1 MFGCD
6 DPVPGEIGGVILTI
20 ESIES
25 EEDGKGVEIESL
37 EVHYDRVEA
46 IHRNEPDSEARP
58 VVLDTVDRDIL
69 MFNRPERE
77 ILVAQFQVPI
87 GYVEQIRIFPTTVFV
102 HLEDGST
109 EELEPNTP
117 ALPSWEQTGWKI
129 THHED
134 GLFEIEEDEL
144 TGVRGLLDFDDR
156 FVPPSNSG
164 NRASS
169 DDPGNPNIPDNP
181 GNPAGTQGQGSDT
194 AQAATGWKV
203 KPTLPAEEWQVNPLP
218 HEPGVYADQLTIVF
232 DDHVDRDRIDEL
244 NAAIDASV
252 ILNLPGSQWYR
263 IKLPASIN
271 FEEAFEYYDQFRGD
285 IIAIMPGINLGLGQI
300 VPEEIEAAAENY
312 ELANLPQAWELASDH
327 DPRGF
332 VGSHDVTVAV
342 FDTGLDLTHPDIY
355 RNVKLNQE
363 NLPRDLFDTDGDG
376 EPNIEDFD
384 CDPPADEALD
394 IEAGNG
400 MITFRDLECEENK
413 DKLWIDGEPPT
424 PTDILASDDW
434 MEELQD
440 PRTEQFGDRLF
451 IDELVGW
458 NILSGSNDPTDVRY
472 HGTTVSSV
480 IGAEGMNVDEEG
492 EPFGIAGVSWRVSLL
507 PIRGNLLRFDPPE
520 LRDDPEQFEPADA
533 VPHEAFEYAI
543 RFADAR
549 GVDVLNISLGFTFES
564 NALGFDRKCGREDIK
579 GVVKNISP
587 DLLADGFDEA
597 VKAYDSLLD
606 DPTDMLI
613 VIASGNAAYDGDD
626 QEVLHLPAQPMR
638 EVEELRDSMMVVGSI
653 ESEARRAAHSNYG
666 SNYVDIYAPGVGWR
680 VLTPPNPG
688 EDETWEEENP
698 WWECEDQ
705 RPHVCGNISGTSF
718 AAPVVS
724 GVAALMISMDESL
737 RGDPDQLRQIL
748 LETGNETPGVEWCP
762 FRLDDAPPGIVLDA
776 EAAIEEVLP

>member
-6 DPVPGEIGGVILTI
+6 DPVPGEIGGVILTV
-20 ESIES
+20 ESVES
-25 EEDGKGVEIESL
+25 QEDGKGVEIESL
-37 EVHYDRVEA
+37 EVHYDRIEA
-46 IHRNEPDSEARP
+46 IHRNEQDSEARS

-69 MFNRPERE
+69 MFNRPEHE

-87 GYVEQIRIFPTTVFV
+87 GYVEQIRIFPTVVFI

-134 GLFEIEEDEL
+134 GLFKVEEDEL

-156 FVPPSNSG
+156 FVT
-164 NRASS
+164 
-169 DDPGNPNIPDNP
+169 PGNPGNSGGAQGP
-181 GNPAGTQGQGSDT
+181 GSET
-194 AQAATGWKV
+194 AKAATGWKV

-218 HEPGVYADQLTIVF
+218 HEPGVYADQLTLVF
-232 DDHVDRDRIDEL
+232 DDHVERQRIDEL
-244 NAAIDASV
+244 NDEIDASV
-252 ILNLPGSQWYR
+252 ALNLPGSQWYR

-271 FEEAFEYYDQFRGD
+271 FEEAFEYYDQFRDD

-300 VPEEIEAAAENY
+300 VPEEIEPASENY
-312 ELANLPQAWELASDH
+312 EMVNLPQAWELASDH

-355 RNVKLNQE
+355 RNLKLNQE
-363 NLPRDLFDTDGDG
+363 NLPRALFDKDGDG
-376 EPNIEDFD
+376 EPNIEAFD
-384 CDPPADEALD
+384 CDPPADEALE

-413 DKLWIDGEPPT
+413 ERLWIDGEPPT

-434 MEELQD
+434 MEGLQD
-440 PRTEQFGDRLF
+440 PRTEQFGEGLF

-458 NILSGSNDPTDVRY
+458 NLWSGSNDPTDVRF
-472 HGTTVSSV
+472 HGTSVASV
-480 IGAEGMNVDEEG
+480 IGAEGMNIDGEG
-492 EPFGIAGVSWRVSLL
+492 EPFGIAGASWRVSLL
-507 PIRGNLLRFDPPE
+507 PIRGDMITVDPPE
-520 LRDDPEQFEPADA
+520 LRADPEQFEPTDA
-533 VPHEAFEYAI
+533 VPHEALEYAI

-564 NALGFDRKCGREDIK
+564 SAPFFDRKCGREDIR
-579 GVVKNISP
+579 GVVKNIP
-587 DLLADGFDEA
+587 ADVLEDGFDEA

-666 SNYVDIYAPGVGWR
+666 SDYVDIYAPGVGWR
-680 VLTPPNPG
+680 VLTPPNPD
-688 EDETWEEENP
+688 EDETWEDQHS
-698 WWECEDQ
+698 WWECEDE
-705 RPHVCGNISGTSF
+705 RPYVCGNMSGTSY

-724 GVAALMISMDESL
+724 GVAALMMSMDDSL
-737 RGDPDQLRQIL
+737 RGEPEQVRQIFRD
-748 LETGNETPGVEWCP
+748 TGIETPGVEWCP
-762 FRLDDAPPGIVLDA
+762 IRIDDAPPGLVLDA
-776 EAAIEEVLP
+776 EAAIEAVLP